1 VRQKMVCQ
9 PVLNCE
15 VETRGRFTRRIR
27 IPVGRA
33 ESVAK
38 KKYTYRGGRLRPPW
52 RGEKVGFQRVG
63 VQRVG
68 VQRVG
73 VQLGRGLSKKVTVLD
88 CDETVF
94 FGARRAR
101 NPLAPPGAD

>member
-1 VRQKMVCQ
+1 M
-9 PVLNCE
+9 
-15 VETRGRFTRRIR
+15 
-27 IPVGRA
+27 
-33 ESVAK
+33 
-38 KKYTYRGGRLRPPW
+38 RPPR
-52 RGEKVGFQRVG
+52 RGEKVGVSKGRGFKGSGFQRVGVQRVGVQRVG

-88 CDETVF
+88 CNETVF